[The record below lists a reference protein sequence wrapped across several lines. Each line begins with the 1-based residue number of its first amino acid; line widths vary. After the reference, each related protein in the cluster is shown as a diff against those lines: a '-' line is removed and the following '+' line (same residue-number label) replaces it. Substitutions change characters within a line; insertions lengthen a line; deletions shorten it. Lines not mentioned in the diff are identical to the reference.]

1 MLQISRFSIL
11 CFILLIFGCESKN
24 SSAKE
29 YVIKGQA
36 EGIYNGVR
44 VYLKT
49 SEGGQNSRVTD
60 TAIVVNELFEFKGTI
75 DAPQMRI
82 LTVNGIAGQTALVL
96 EPGETQA
103 VIYKDSIYKSIA
115 KGGDNNRVFTD
126 YKKGYQLIINKISRL
141 QKDYMLSKDDPE
153 AVIEIQKRNKSMRS
167 ELKDYGLNFIKS
179 NSGSDFSL
187 ILLDVITE
195 QKGFNATLAQEVFKN
210 MPIAL
215 LKKPYNK
222 NLTQKISFK
231 IQNEINKVDITVGVK
246 APDFT
251 APNPEGK
258 MLTLNK
264 ILGEVTILDFWA
276 SWCKPCRVENPNF
289 VRIFNKYHDKGLEI
303 ISVSLDREGQKS
315 AWVSAIEKD
324 NLNWYNVS
332 NLKFWQDPIAQLYN
346 ISSIP
351 ATFVLDSEG
360 KILATRLR
368 GQALE
373 AKIAELFAD

>member
-11 CFILLIFGCESKN
+11 CLILLIFGCESKN

-60 TAIVVNELFEFKGTI
+60 TAIVVNELFEFQGTI

-222 NLTQKISFK
+222 NLTQRISFK

-289 VRIFNKYHDKGLEI
+289 VRIFNKYHEKGLEI

>member
-11 CFILLIFGCESKN
+11 CLILLIFGCESKN

-60 TAIVVNELFEFKGTI
+60 TAIVVNELFEFQGTI

-126 YKKGYQLIINKISRL
+126 YKKGYQLIIDRISRL
-141 QKDYMLSKDDPE
+141 QKDYMLSIDDPE
-153 AVIEIQKRNKSMRS
+153 AISKIQKRNKSMRS

-187 ILLDVITE
+187 ILLDIITE
-195 QKGFNATLAQEVFKN
+195 QKGFNAALAQEVFKN
-210 MPIAL
+210 MPITL

-289 VRIFNKYHDKGLEI
+289 VRIFNKYHEKGLEI

-324 NLNWYNVS
+324 NLGWYNVS
-332 NLKFWQDPIAQLYN
+332 NLKFWQDPIAQLYD

-373 AKIAELFAD
+373 AKIAELLAD

>member
-11 CFILLIFGCESKN
+11 CLILLIFGCESKN

-60 TAIVVNELFEFKGTI
+60 TAIVVNELFEFQGTI

-222 NLTQKISFK
+222 NLTQRISFK

>member
-11 CFILLIFGCESKN
+11 CLILLIFGCESKN
-24 SSAKE
+24 SSGKE
-29 YVIKGQA
+29 YIIKGQA

-49 SEGGQNSRVTD
+49 SEVGQNSRVTD
-60 TAIVVNELFEFKGTI
+60 TAIVVNEFFEFKGTI
-75 DAPQMRI
+75 EAPQMRI
-82 LTVNGIAGQTALVL
+82 LSVNGIAGQTALVL

-126 YKKGYQLIINKISRL
+126 YKKGYQLIIDRISRL
-141 QKDYMLSKDDPE
+141 QKEYMLSKDDPE
-153 AVIEIQKRNKSMRS
+153 AVNEIQKRNKSMRS

-195 QKGFNATLAQEVFKN
+195 QKGFNAALAEEVFKN

-231 IQNEINKVDITVGVK
+231 IQNEINKMDITVGVK

-251 APNPEGK
+251 APNPEGE
-258 MLTLNK
+258 MLTLSE
-264 ILGEVTILDFWA
+264 IIGEVTILDFWA
-276 SWCKPCRVENPNF
+276 SWCKPCRVENPNI
-289 VRIFNKYHDKGLEI
+289 VRIFNKYHEKGLEI

-324 NLNWYNVS
+324 NLDWYNVS
-332 NLKFWQDPIAQLYN
+332 NLKFWQDPIAKLYN

-351 ATFVLDSEG
+351 ATFVLDRDG

-368 GQALE
+368 GKELE
-373 AKIAELFAD
+373 AKIAELLAD

>member
-11 CFILLIFGCESKN
+11 CLLLLIFGCESKN

-29 YVIKGQA
+29 FVIKGQA
-36 EGIYNGVR
+36 EGIYDGVR

-60 TAIVVNELFEFKGTI
+60 TAIVVNEFFEFKGTI
-75 DAPQMRI
+75 EAPKMRI

-115 KGGDNNRVFTD
+115 KGGDNNRVFND
-126 YKKGYQLIINKISRL
+126 YKKGYQLIIDKISRL
-141 QKDYMLSKDDPE
+141 QKDYMLSIDDPE
-153 AVIEIQKRNKSMRS
+153 AVSEIQKRNKSMRS

-195 QKGFNATLAQEVFKN
+195 QKGFNAALAQEVFKN

-222 NLTQKISFK
+222 NLTQKIYFK
-231 IQNEINKVDITVGVK
+231 IQNEVNKVEIKVGTK
-246 APDFT
+246 AADFT
-251 APNPEGK
+251 APNPEGE
-258 MLTLNK
+258 MLTLSK

-289 VRIFNKYHDKGLEI
+289 VRIYNKYHERGLEI
-303 ISVSLDREGQKS
+303 ISVSLDRKGQKS

-324 NLNWYNVS
+324 KLNWHNVS

-351 ATFVLDSEG
+351 ATFILDRDG

-373 AKIAELFAD
+373 AKIAELLAD

>member
-11 CFILLIFGCESKN
+11 CLILLIFGCESKN

-60 TAIVVNELFEFKGTI
+60 TAIVVNELFEFQGTI

-276 SWCKPCRVENPNF
+276 SWCKPCRIENPNF
-289 VRIFNKYHDKGLEI
+289 VRIFNKYHEKGLEI

>member
-11 CFILLIFGCESKN
+11 CLILLIFGCESKN
-24 SSAKE
+24 SSGKE
-29 YVIKGQA
+29 YIIKGQA

-49 SEGGQNSRVTD
+49 SEVGQNSRVTD
-60 TAIVVNELFEFKGTI
+60 TAIVVNEFFEFKGTI
-75 DAPQMRI
+75 EAPQMRI
-82 LTVNGIAGQTALVL
+82 LSVNGIAGQTALVL

-126 YKKGYQLIINKISRL
+126 YKKGYQLIIDRISRL
-141 QKDYMLSKDDPE
+141 QKEYMLSKDDPE
-153 AVIEIQKRNKSMRS
+153 AVNEIQKRNKSMRS

-195 QKGFNATLAQEVFKN
+195 QKGFNAALAQEVFKN

-231 IQNEINKVDITVGVK
+231 IQNEINKMDIAVGVK

-251 APNPEGK
+251 APNPEGE
-258 MLTLNK
+258 MLTLSE

-276 SWCKPCRVENPNF
+276 SWCKPCRVENPNI
-289 VRIFNKYHDKGLEI
+289 VRIFNKYHEKGLEI

-324 NLNWYNVS
+324 NLDWYNVS

-351 ATFVLDSEG
+351 ATFVLDRDG

-373 AKIAELFAD
+373 AKIAELLAD

>member
-11 CFILLIFGCESKN
+11 CLILLIFGCESKN
-24 SSAKE
+24 SSGKE
-29 YVIKGQA
+29 YIIKGQA

-49 SEGGQNSRVTD
+49 SEVGQNSRVTD
-60 TAIVVNELFEFKGTI
+60 TAIVVNEFFEFKGTI
-75 DAPQMRI
+75 EAPQMRI
-82 LTVNGIAGQTALVL
+82 LSVNGIAGQTALVL

-126 YKKGYQLIINKISRL
+126 YKKGYQLIIDRISRL
-141 QKDYMLSKDDPE
+141 QKEYMLSKDDPE
-153 AVIEIQKRNKSMRS
+153 AVNEIQKRNKSMRS

-195 QKGFNATLAQEVFKN
+195 QKGFNAALAEEVFKN

-231 IQNEINKVDITVGVK
+231 IQNEINKMDITVGVK

-251 APNPEGK
+251 APNPEGE
-258 MLTLNK
+258 MLTLSE
-264 ILGEVTILDFWA
+264 IIGEVTILDFWA
-276 SWCKPCRVENPNF
+276 SWCKPCRVENPNI
-289 VRIFNKYHDKGLEI
+289 VRIFNKYHEKGLEI

-324 NLNWYNVS
+324 NLDWYNVS
-332 NLKFWQDPIAQLYN
+332 NLKFWQDPIAKLYN

-351 ATFVLDSEG
+351 ATFVLDRDG

-368 GQALE
+368 GQELE
-373 AKIAELFAD
+373 AKIAELLAD

>member
-1 MLQISRFSIL
+1 M
-11 CFILLIFGCESKN
+11 ILLIFGCKSKN

-29 YVIKGQA
+29 YVIRGQA

-60 TAIVVNELFEFKGTI
+60 TAIVVDELFEFKGFI

-96 EPGETQA
+96 EPGETHA

-126 YKKGYQLIINKISRL
+126 YKKGYQLIIDRISRL
-141 QKDYMLSKDDPE
+141 QKEYMLSKDDPE
-153 AVIEIQKRNKSMRS
+153 VVSEIQKRNKSMRS

-195 QKGFNATLAQEVFKN
+195 QKGFNAALAQEVFKN

-231 IQNEINKVDITVGVK
+231 IQNEINKLDITVGVK

-264 ILGEVTILDFWA
+264 ILGKVTILDFWA

-289 VRIFNKYHDKGLEI
+289 VRIFNKYHEKGLEI

-324 NLNWYNVS
+324 NLDWYNVS

-373 AKIAELFAD
+373 AKIAELLAD

>member
-11 CFILLIFGCESKN
+11 CLILLIFGCESKN

-222 NLTQKISFK
+222 NLTQRISFK

>member
-1 MLQISRFSIL
+1 
-11 CFILLIFGCESKN
+11 
-24 SSAKE
+24 
-29 YVIKGQA
+29 
-36 EGIYNGVR
+36 
-44 VYLKT
+44 
-49 SEGGQNSRVTD
+49 
-60 TAIVVNELFEFKGTI
+60 
-75 DAPQMRI
+75 
-82 LTVNGIAGQTALVL
+82 
-96 EPGETQA
+96 
-103 VIYKDSIYKSIA
+103 
-115 KGGDNNRVFTD
+115 
-126 YKKGYQLIINKISRL
+126 
-141 QKDYMLSKDDPE
+141 
-153 AVIEIQKRNKSMRS
+153 MRS

-195 QKGFNATLAQEVFKN
+195 QKGFNAALAQEVFKS
-210 MPIAL
+210 MPISL

-231 IQNEINKVDITVGVK
+231 IQNEINKMDITVGVK

-289 VRIFNKYHDKGLEI
+289 VRIFNKYHEKGLEI

-324 NLNWYNVS
+324 NLDWYNVS

>member
-11 CFILLIFGCESKN
+11 CLLLLIFGCESKN

-60 TAIVVNELFEFKGTI
+60 TAIVVNEFFEFKGTI
-75 DAPQMRI
+75 EAPQMRI

-126 YKKGYQLIINKISRL
+126 YKKGYQLIIDKISKL
-141 QKDYMLSKDDPE
+141 QKDYMLSIDDAE
-153 AVIEIQKRNKSMRS
+153 AVSEIQKRNKSMRS

-179 NSGSDFSL
+179 NSDSDFSL

-195 QKGFNATLAQEVFKN
+195 QKGFNAALAQEVFKN

-222 NLTQKISFK
+222 NLTQKIYFK
-231 IQNEINKVDITVGVK
+231 IQNEVNKEEIKVGTK
-246 APDFT
+246 AADFT
-251 APNPEGK
+251 APNPEGE
-258 MLTLNK
+258 MLTLSK

-289 VRIFNKYHDKGLEI
+289 VRIYNKYHEKGLEI
-303 ISVSLDREGQKS
+303 ISVSLDRKGQKS

-324 NLNWYNVS
+324 KLNWYNVS

-351 ATFVLDSEG
+351 ATFVLDRDG

-373 AKIAELFAD
+373 AKIAELLAD

>member
-11 CFILLIFGCESKN
+11 FLILLIFGCESKN
-24 SSAKE
+24 SSVKE

-49 SEGGQNSRVTD
+49 IDGDQNSRVTD

-75 DAPQMRI
+75 EAPQMRI

-126 YKKGYQLIINKISRL
+126 YKKGYQLIIDRISRL
-141 QKDYMLSKDDPE
+141 QKEYMLSKDDPV
-153 AVIEIQKRNKSMRS
+153 AVNEIQKRNKSMRS

-195 QKGFNATLAQEVFKN
+195 QKGFNAALAQEVFKN
-210 MPIAL
+210 MPIDL

-289 VRIFNKYHDKGLEI
+289 VRIFNKYHEKGLEI

-324 NLNWYNVS
+324 NLDWYNVS

-368 GQALE
+368 GEALE
-373 AKIAELFAD
+373 AKIAELLAD

>member
-11 CFILLIFGCESKN
+11 CLILLIFGCESKN
-24 SSAKE
+24 SSGKE
-29 YVIKGQA
+29 YIIKGQA

-49 SEGGQNSRVTD
+49 SEVGQNSRVTD
-60 TAIVVNELFEFKGTI
+60 TAIVVNEFFEFKGTI
-75 DAPQMRI
+75 EAPQMRI
-82 LTVNGIAGQTALVL
+82 LSVNGIAGQTALVL

-126 YKKGYQLIINKISRL
+126 YKKGYQLIIDRISRL
-141 QKDYMLSKDDPE
+141 QKEYMLSKDDPE
-153 AVIEIQKRNKSMRS
+153 AVNEIQKRNESMRS

-195 QKGFNATLAQEVFKN
+195 QKGFNAALAQEVFKN

-231 IQNEINKVDITVGVK
+231 IQNEINKMDIAVGVK

-251 APNPEGK
+251 APNPEGE
-258 MLTLNK
+258 MLTLSE

-276 SWCKPCRVENPNF
+276 SWCKPCRVENPNI
-289 VRIFNKYHDKGLEI
+289 VRIFNKYHEKGLEI

-324 NLNWYNVS
+324 NLDWYNVS

-351 ATFVLDSEG
+351 ATFVLDRDG

-373 AKIAELFAD
+373 AKIAELLAD

>member
-11 CFILLIFGCESKN
+11 CLILLIFGCESKN
-24 SSAKE
+24 SSGKE
-29 YVIKGQA
+29 YIIKGQA

-49 SEGGQNSRVTD
+49 SEVGQNSRVTD
-60 TAIVVNELFEFKGTI
+60 TAIVVNEFFEFKGTI
-75 DAPQMRI
+75 EAPQMRI
-82 LTVNGIAGQTALVL
+82 LSVNGIAGQTALVL

-126 YKKGYQLIINKISRL
+126 YKKGYQLIIDRISRL
-141 QKDYMLSKDDPE
+141 QKEYMLSKDDPE
-153 AVIEIQKRNKSMRS
+153 AVNEIQKRNKSMRS

-195 QKGFNATLAQEVFKN
+195 QKGFNAALAEEVFKN

-231 IQNEINKVDITVGVK
+231 IQNEINKMDITVGVK

-251 APNPEGK
+251 APNPEGE
-258 MLTLNK
+258 MLTLSE
-264 ILGEVTILDFWA
+264 IIGEVTILDFWA
-276 SWCKPCRVENPNF
+276 SWCKPCRVENPNI
-289 VRIFNKYHDKGLEI
+289 VRIFNKYHEKGLEI

-324 NLNWYNVS
+324 NLDWYNVS

-351 ATFVLDSEG
+351 ATFVLDRDG

-368 GQALE
+368 GQELE
-373 AKIAELFAD
+373 AKIAELLAD

>member
-11 CFILLIFGCESKN
+11 CLILLIFGCESKN

>member
-1 MLQISRFSIL
+1 
-11 CFILLIFGCESKN
+11 
-24 SSAKE
+24 
-29 YVIKGQA
+29 
-36 EGIYNGVR
+36 
-44 VYLKT
+44 
-49 SEGGQNSRVTD
+49 
-60 TAIVVNELFEFKGTI
+60 
-75 DAPQMRI
+75 
-82 LTVNGIAGQTALVL
+82 
-96 EPGETQA
+96 
-103 VIYKDSIYKSIA
+103 
-115 KGGDNNRVFTD
+115 
-126 YKKGYQLIINKISRL
+126 
-141 QKDYMLSKDDPE
+141 
-153 AVIEIQKRNKSMRS
+153 
-167 ELKDYGLNFIKS
+167 
-179 NSGSDFSL
+179 
-187 ILLDVITE
+187 
-195 QKGFNATLAQEVFKN
+195 

-264 ILGEVTILDFWA
+264 ILGKVTILDFWA

-289 VRIFNKYHDKGLEI
+289 VRIFNKYHEKGLEI

-324 NLNWYNVS
+324 NLDWYNVS

-373 AKIAELFAD
+373 AKIAELLAD

>member
-11 CFILLIFGCESKN
+11 CLLLLIFGCESKN

-36 EGIYNGVR
+36 KGIYNGVR

-60 TAIVVNELFEFKGTI
+60 TAIVVNEFFEFKGTI
-75 DAPQMRI
+75 EAPQMRI

-126 YKKGYQLIINKISRL
+126 YKKGYQLIIDKISRL
-141 QKDYMLSKDDPE
+141 QKDYMLSIDDPE
-153 AVIEIQKRNKSMRS
+153 AVSEIQKRNKSMRS

-179 NSGSDFSL
+179 NSDSDFSL

-195 QKGFNATLAQEVFKN
+195 QKGFNSALAQDVFKN

-222 NLTQKISFK
+222 NLTQKIYSK
-231 IQNEINKVDITVGVK
+231 IQNEVNKVEIKVGTK
-246 APDFT
+246 AADFT
-251 APNPEGK
+251 APNPEGE
-258 MLTLNK
+258 MLTLSK

-289 VRIFNKYHDKGLEI
+289 VRIYNKYHEKGLEI
-303 ISVSLDREGQKS
+303 ISVSLDRKGQKS
-315 AWVSAIEKD
+315 AWISAIEKD
-324 NLNWYNVS
+324 KLNWYNVS

-351 ATFVLDSEG
+351 ATFILDRDG

-373 AKIAELFAD
+373 AKIAELLAD

>member
-11 CFILLIFGCESKN
+11 FLILLIFGCESKN

-222 NLTQKISFK
+222 NLTQRISFK

-289 VRIFNKYHDKGLEI
+289 VRIFNKYHEKGLEI

>member
-11 CFILLIFGCESKN
+11 CLILLIFGCESKN

-60 TAIVVNELFEFKGTI
+60 TAIVVNELFEFQGTI

-289 VRIFNKYHDKGLEI
+289 VRIFNKYHEKGLEI

>member
-11 CFILLIFGCESKN
+11 CLLLLIFGCESKN

-60 TAIVVNELFEFKGTI
+60 TAIVVNEFFEFKGTI
-75 DAPQMRI
+75 EAPQMRI

-115 KGGDNNRVFTD
+115 KGGDNNRVFMD
-126 YKKGYQLIINKISRL
+126 YKKGYQLIIDKISRL
-141 QKDYMLSKDDPE
+141 QKDYMLSMDDPD
-153 AVIEIQKRNKSMRS
+153 AVSEIQKRNKSMRS

-195 QKGFNATLAQEVFKN
+195 QKGFNAALAQEVFKN

-222 NLTQKISFK
+222 NLTQKIYFK
-231 IQNEINKVDITVGVK
+231 IQNEVNKVEIKVGTK
-246 APDFT
+246 AADFT
-251 APNPEGK
+251 APNPEGE
-258 MLTLNK
+258 MLTLSK

-289 VRIFNKYHDKGLEI
+289 VRIYNKYHEKGLEI

-324 NLNWYNVS
+324 NLDWYNVS
-332 NLKFWQDPIAQLYN
+332 NLKFWLDPIAQLYN

-368 GQALE
+368 GQQLE

>member
-11 CFILLIFGCESKN
+11 CLILLIFGCESKN
-24 SSAKE
+24 SSGKE
-29 YVIKGQA
+29 YIIKGQA

-49 SEGGQNSRVTD
+49 SEVGQNSRVTD
-60 TAIVVNELFEFKGTI
+60 TAIVVNEFFEFKGTI
-75 DAPQMRI
+75 EAPQMRI
-82 LTVNGIAGQTALVL
+82 LSVNGIAGQTALVL

-126 YKKGYQLIINKISRL
+126 YKKGYQLIIDRISRL
-141 QKDYMLSKDDPE
+141 QKEYMLSKDDPE
-153 AVIEIQKRNKSMRS
+153 AVSEIQKRNKSMRS

-195 QKGFNATLAQEVFKN
+195 QKGFNAALAEEVFKN

-231 IQNEINKVDITVGVK
+231 IQNEINKMDITVGVK

-251 APNPEGK
+251 APNPEGE
-258 MLTLNK
+258 MLTLSE
-264 ILGEVTILDFWA
+264 IIGEVTILDFWA
-276 SWCKPCRVENPNF
+276 SWCKPCRVENPNI
-289 VRIFNKYHDKGLEI
+289 VRIFNKYHEKGLEI

-324 NLNWYNVS
+324 NLDWYNVS
-332 NLKFWQDPIAQLYN
+332 NLKFWQDPIAKLYN

-351 ATFVLDSEG
+351 ATFVLDRDG

-368 GQALE
+368 GQELE
-373 AKIAELFAD
+373 AKIAELLAD

>member
-11 CFILLIFGCESKN
+11 CLILLIFGCESKN
-24 SSAKE
+24 SSTKE

-60 TAIVVNELFEFKGTI
+60 TAIVVNELFEFQGTI

-289 VRIFNKYHDKGLEI
+289 VRIFNKYHEKGLEI

>member
-1 MLQISRFSIL
+1 MLKISRFSIL
-11 CFILLIFGCESKN
+11 FLLSLIFGCESKN
-24 SSAKE
+24 SSSKE

-60 TAIVVNELFEFKGTI
+60 TAIVVNELFEFKGSI

-96 EPGETQA
+96 EPGETRA

-126 YKKGYQLIINKISRL
+126 YKKGYQLIIDKISRL
-141 QKDYMLSKDDPE
+141 QKDYMLSIDDPE
-153 AVIEIQKRNKSMRS
+153 AISKIQKHNKSMRS

-195 QKGFNATLAQEVFKN
+195 QKGFNAALAQEVFKN

-264 ILGEVTILDFWA
+264 ILGKVTILDFWA

-289 VRIFNKYHDKGLEI
+289 VRIFNKYHEKGLEI

-368 GQALE
+368 GQQLE

>member
-11 CFILLIFGCESKN
+11 CLLLLIFGCESKN

-49 SEGGQNSRVTD
+49 SEGGQNSRITD
-60 TAIVVNELFEFKGTI
+60 TAIVVNEFFEFKGTI
-75 DAPQMRI
+75 EAPQMRI

-126 YKKGYQLIINKISRL
+126 YKKGYQLIIDKISRL
-141 QKDYMLSKDDPE
+141 QKDYMLSIDNPE
-153 AVIEIQKRNKSMRS
+153 AVSEIQKRNKSMRS

-179 NSGSDFSL
+179 NYSSDFSL

-195 QKGFNATLAQEVFKN
+195 QKGFNAALAQEVFKN

-215 LKKPYNK
+215 LNKPYNK
-222 NLTQKISFK
+222 NLTQKIYSK
-231 IQNEINKVDITVGVK
+231 IQNEVNKMEIKVGTK
-246 APDFT
+246 AADFT
-251 APNPEGK
+251 APNPEGE
-258 MLTLNK
+258 MLTLSK

-289 VRIFNKYHDKGLEI
+289 VRIYNKYHEKGLEI
-303 ISVSLDREGQKS
+303 ISVSLDRKGQKS

-324 NLNWYNVS
+324 KLNWHNVS

-351 ATFVLDSEG
+351 STFILDRDG

-373 AKIAELFAD
+373 AKIAELLTD

>member
-11 CFILLIFGCESKN
+11 CLILLIFGCESKN
-24 SSAKE
+24 SSTKE

-60 TAIVVNELFEFKGTI
+60 TAIVVNELFEFQGTI

-222 NLTQKISFK
+222 NLTEKISFK

-289 VRIFNKYHDKGLEI
+289 VRIFNKYHEKGLEI